1 MVAQQQLH
9 TVETLWELVCAP
21 ENDDK
26 RFHLIDGELFA
37 FPRARYAL
45 PGRLIASLMGY
56 IYDHVERN
64 DLGMT
69 LLGVGHYSADDNH
82 TVLGPAISFLGKAR
96 TPRPLPEE
104 WIPVMPDLAVEI
116 AAPGETLGHL
126 RQKAVAYL
134 RRGTSLVWIVLPT
147 ERGVD
152 VCRSATGARLDIEF
166 IGADGILSGEDA
178 LPGFELELS
187 QLFPSAERS

>member
-1 MVAQQQLH
+1 MDIQQQLH
-9 TVETLWELVCAP
+9 TVDTLWELVCAP

-26 RFHLIDGELFA
+26 RYHLIDGEVFV

-45 PGRLIASLMGY
+45 QGRLVASLLRY
-56 IYDHVERN
+56 IYEHVEQN
-64 DLGMT
+64 DLGLT
-69 LLGVGHYSADDNH
+69 LLGVGHFSADDNR
-82 TVLGPAISFLGKAR
+82 TVLGPAIAFLGKAR
-96 TPRPLPEE
+96 TPRPLPDG

-116 AAPGETLGHL
+116 GAPGETVGHL

-134 RRGTSLVWIVLPT
+134 RKGASLVWIVLPS

-152 VCRSATGARLDIEF
+152 VCRSVAGARLDIEF
-166 IGADGILSGEDA
+166 VGAGGSLYGEDV

-187 QLFPSAERS
+187 RLFPNSMPS